1 MDEQNVVVD
10 AGEALALAETTVTTT
25 TNEES
30 QDTLKNL
37 KTVQQDEST
46 NNQSAQEWGEDEG
59 EDDEWEDKKKFDAPK
74 PESGEWEDDEEDD
87 ANKKKVEDEE
97 EDSDE
102 EDDDEDETESDI
114 AYIKNNPEAILKLIQ
129 ELQENSFQN
138 KWKKKFELV
147 QSELQELENNYKE
160 LQKQKYADKYD
171 DANLP
176 VLEEKRPF
184 WRAQNKF
191 YDNPEN
197 EANRQ
202 AYVRRLKEELEDIE
216 HSGKVVSIDEKE
228 TSKPEPKPAE
238 SYNSLGRVWIQIK
251 QPRR

>member
-10 AGEALALAETTVTTT
+10 AGEALAWTEAEVTTT
-25 TNEES
+25 TNEEG
-30 QDTLKNL
+30 QETLKNL
-37 KTVQQDEST
+37 KTVQQDASA
-46 NNQSAQEWGEDEG
+46 NNNSAQEWGEDEEWD
-59 EDDEWEDKKKFDAPK
+59 EDWEDKKKFDAPK
-74 PESGEWEDDEEDD
+74 PEDGDWEDDEEDD
-87 ANKKKVEDEE
+87 AKKKDVEDEE
-97 EDSDE
+97 DDSE
-102 EDDDEDETESDI
+102 EEEDDEDETESDI

-129 ELQENSFQN
+129 ELQENTFQN
-138 KWKKKFELV
+138 KWKKKFELANA
-147 QSELQELENNYKE
+147 ELQELENNYKE

-176 VLEEKRPF
+176 VLEDKRPF

-197 EANRQ
+197 EAHRQ

-228 TSKPEPKPAE
+228 TSKPEPKPVE
-238 SYNSLGRVWIQIK
+238 SYNTLGRVWIQIK

>member
-10 AGEALALAETTVTTT
+10 AGEALAWAEATVTTT
-25 TNEES
+25 TNEEG
-30 QDTLKNL
+30 QEALKNL
-37 KTVQQDEST
+37 KTVQQDNST
-46 NNQSAQEWGEDEG
+46 NNNSAQEWGEDE
-59 EDDEWEDKKKFDAPK
+59 EWEEVEKDKKTFDAPK
-74 PESGEWEDDEEDD
+74 PEGDEEDDKEEDDAKWKDVDEEDESEDDDEED
-87 ANKKKVEDEE
+87 E
-97 EDSDE
+97 ED
-102 EDDDEDETESDI
+102 TESDI

-129 ELQENSFQN
+129 ELQESTFQN

-147 QSELQELENNYKE
+147 NTELQEVETKYKE

-176 VLEEKRPF
+176 VLEDKRPF

-197 EANRQ
+197 EAHRQ

-228 TSKPEPKPAE
+228 TSKPEPKPVE
-238 SYNSLGRVWIQIK
+238 SYNTLGRIWIQIK